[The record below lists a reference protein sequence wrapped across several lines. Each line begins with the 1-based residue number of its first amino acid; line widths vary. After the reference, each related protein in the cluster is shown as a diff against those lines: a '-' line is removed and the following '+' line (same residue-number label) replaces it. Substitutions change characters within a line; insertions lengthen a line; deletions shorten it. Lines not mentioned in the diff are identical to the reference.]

1 MDIVDISLWK
11 TTKIGHDNKK
21 MRKLT
26 HKNTA
31 IKRKKR
37 EEGLTLIEVLITIVI
52 ITGILISL
60 LGCFIYGLSSISRM
74 KQTAIATQCVQE
86 QLELIRNTSFDDIL
100 SLGSSFTNESLTFL
114 QNSSGIITIEDSF
127 GSDIKKLT
135 VSVFWIYRGKQMRKD
150 IVTYLTREGINKK

>member
-11 TTKIGHDNKK
+11 ATKIVNANKK

-26 HKNTA
+26 YKNTA
-31 IKRKKR
+31 DKRKKK

-52 ITGILISL
+52 TTGILISF

-74 KQTAIATQCVQE
+74 KQTVIATQCVQE
-86 QLELIRNTSFDDIL
+86 QLELIRNMSFDDIL
-100 SLGSSFTNESLTFL
+100 SLGSSFTNESLTPL
-114 QNSSGIITIEDSF
+114 QSSSGIITVEDSF
-127 GSDIKKLT
+127 GNDIKKLT
-135 VSVFWIYRGKQMRKD
+135 VSVLWVYRGKQMRKD

>member
-1 MDIVDISLWK
+1 MDIVDISLWRA
-11 TTKIGHDNKK
+11 TNIANANKK

-26 HKNTA
+26 QKNAT

-37 EEGLTLIEVLITIVI
+37 EEGFTLIEVLITIVI

-60 LGCFIYGLSSISRM
+60 LGCFIYGLNSISRM

-86 QLELIRNTSFDDIL
+86 QLELIRNMSFDDIL
-100 SLGSSFTNESLTFL
+100 SLGSSFSSESLTSM
-114 QNSSGIITIEDSF
+114 QNSSGIIAVEDSI

-135 VSVFWIYRGKQMRKD
+135 VSVLWTYRGQQMRKD
-150 IVTYLTREGINKK
+150 IVTYLTRDGINKK

>member
-11 TTKIGHDNKK
+11 ATKIVNANKK

-26 HKNTA
+26 YKNTA

-52 ITGILISL
+52 ITGILISF
-60 LGCFIYGLSSISRM
+60 LGCFIYGLNSISRM
-74 KQTAIATQCVQE
+74 KQTVIATQCVQE
-86 QLELIRNTSFDDIL
+86 QLELIRNMSFDDIL
-100 SLGSSFTNESLTFL
+100 SLGSSFTNESLTPL
-114 QNSSGIITIEDSF
+114 QISSGIITVEDSF

-135 VSVFWIYRGKQMRKD
+135 VSVLWVYRGKQMRKD